1 MMTNWNALIPD
12 APFDWALIPL
22 DGHKRPIDPETGDLK
37 TDWQLQDGYDIDG
50 ISALNGQVHAVG
62 LMLGEKSGGV
72 LQVDYDGPAS
82 PAKFQEIYG
91 KSPKDLPR
99 TIGVTSGKESR
110 GSRFFLVDPDWWDS
124 LRGAK
129 SWKDENGDI
138 CLELRWAGHQAVIA
152 GKHPETSGYRWM
164 ANSSPAD
171 LEMATAP
178 DWLLEPLIRTEA
190 TYEPVQV
197 SAEDAQR
204 AIEMLQC
211 IDPNSRTNYDG
222 WLEIGMALHHTDEG
236 LLSDW
241 IAWSKQMSNFDKAE
255 CLQKWQ
261 GFADYKGQPL
271 TIGTLHHFAK
281 QGGYVEPK
289 RQPVTKPQG
298 GVQGDLELM
307 GWSDLLDYILKS
319 IRQNSPDH
327 EMKAR
332 AELKNRFRI
341 SDEQLNT
348 ALFKRHG
355 EGRLLNVK
363 PAHDSVSMAKVET
376 LQYQLDGWIQKGD
389 VGLLYGAYGTGKTTL
404 ALWKAYHL
412 AKGINILDRNTPC
425 TPARSLIIAT
435 DSGLGPLKK
444 SLEDLGL
451 DPDNDPLFQP
461 GHPDQMI
468 YIWGYDPAQGHGSWI
483 CDIQGIIRLE
493 QFIELKNIA
502 YVAIDSA
509 KSVSSVAGWSYTSN
523 ESVKAL
529 LKHLREVVATPTD
542 SFIEFLS
549 HDGTEKGMHSGA
561 KAWAEDPSLVC
572 RLELQKDEA
581 TGQESVRC
589 EFKKDRAA
597 AVDPRRKL
605 TYFLE
610 DCQLKLAPEVEVV
623 STCEDAIV
631 EVLWSA
637 HQNNVPSVKT
647 NELKSE
653 VYARFR
659 KTSKTVENTL
669 PRINKKRIVSPRRG
683 SWYLSPSEIQRLEA
697 KHSSSNRDPYVM
709 GRVNSK
715 PTASVDVCLPPD
727 PVLTSGVRGVRNI
740 PKPPISPRGGRSGGS
755 ETLVAHNVLTFTPP
769 VEGRANPKT
778 NSDLSDWMQDDEE
791 II

>member
-1 MMTNWNALIPD
+1 MRSSGRNNPCPMCDRTKDGDCRITDNGIVLCHTELNGVKKGERHPERPFIYCGHSEKAQGFGTWMPEHLCEERPEKARREAKTQYFDYCFWDGSPTPAQRYRKDFADGRPKEVKWCSGGLQGRPQTDVAPYCWHEMAPRAADGEQLFVAKGELKVQELQAAGCAAVSILGFSEQLVDNLRAYGTQIVLTPDCDHKDLDGWYRELSDQLPEALTLMPSLKGMNWRTPPKDGGLGVEDWLQQSKPD
-12 APFDWALIPL
+12 AGAI
-22 DGHKRPIDPETGDLK
+22 
-37 TDWQLQDGYDIDG
+37 Q
-50 ISALNGQVHAVG
+50 SAITSNTWKPDAEQ
-62 LMLGEKSGGV
+62 KSG
-72 LQVDYDGPAS
+72 
-82 PAKFQEIYG
+82 AK
-91 KSPKDLPR
+91 
-99 TIGVTSGKESR
+99 
-110 GSRFFLVDPDWWDS
+110 
-124 LRGAK
+124 
-129 SWKDENGDI
+129 
-138 CLELRWAGHQAVIA
+138 
-152 GKHPETSGYRWM
+152 
-164 ANSSPAD
+164 
-171 LEMATAP
+171 
-178 DWLLEPLIRTEA
+178 
-190 TYEPVQV
+190 
-197 SAEDAQR
+197 
-204 AIEMLQC
+204 
-211 IDPNSRTNYDG
+211 
-222 WLEIGMALHHTDEG
+222 
-236 LLSDW
+236 
-241 IAWSKQMSNFDKAE
+241 
-255 CLQKWQ
+255 
-261 GFADYKGQPL
+261 
-271 TIGTLHHFAK
+271 
-281 QGGYVEPK
+281 
-289 RQPVTKPQG
+289 
-298 GVQGDLELM
+298 GDLEKM
-307 GWSDLLDYILKS
+307 GWTNLLDYILKS